1 MEQVIQ
7 HQSLAVRKELR
18 KLVIPIFI
26 ETLLIMMLGAM
37 DTIMLSQYS
46 DESVAAVGV
55 VNQIVMFAFLVFE
68 VINIGTSVLCSQYLG
83 AGLRDKMVQV
93 VGVSLLLNLVVG
105 LLISAILYFGAPTL
119 LGWMGLRPELLEY
132 GVGYMEIVGAFAF
145 FQAISLTVSASLRS
159 ANKAVYP
166 MLVTVLV
173 NVMNIIGNYMLI
185 FGKFGMP
192 EMGAEGAAVSTA
204 ISRGVS
210 MVVLF
215 VILFRKHIPSFP
227 RSCFSPFPWV
237 ELKNLLKVGLPSA
250 GENMSYSFSQV
261 VITYLINILGNEAL
275 ATRTYTVNTT
285 MFVYLF
291 AIAMAQG
298 GAICIGHLVGKKKI
312 RAAYL
317 LGKYVMRLSILVSLV
332 LSCLWAICGHAIFDW
347 LTDNEE
353 IIRMGVTI
361 LVVDVMVEIG
371 RAVNIYATNAL
382 RSAGDVNYP
391 FYVGLIVQWTVSVGL
406 SYFLGICLGWG
417 LVGMWCAFLLD
428 ENIRA
433 FIFVKRWNSLKWAK
447 KGFVR

>member
-1 MEQVIQ
+1 
-7 HQSLAVRKELR
+7 
-18 KLVIPIFI
+18 
-26 ETLLIMMLGAM
+26 MMLGAV

-55 VNQIVMFAFLVFE
+55 VNQIVMLAFLIFE

-83 AGLRDKMVQV
+83 AKMQKNMVQV
-93 VGVSLLLNLVVG
+93 VGVALLFNLVMG
-105 LLISAILYFGAPTL
+105 LLISAILHYGATTL
-119 LGWMGLRPELLEY
+119 LGWMGLRPELLKY
-132 GVGYMEIVGAFAF
+132 GIGYMQIVGAFAF
-145 FQAISLTVSASLRS
+145 FQAISFTISASLRS
-159 ANKAVYP
+159 ANKAIYP

-173 NVMNIIGNYMLI
+173 NIMNIIGNYSLI
-185 FGKFGMP
+185 FGKWGMP
-192 EMGAEGAAVSTA
+192 ALGAEGAAISTSVA
-204 ISRGVS
+204 RGVS

-215 VILFRKHIPSFP
+215 VILFRKHIPRFP
-227 RSCFSPFPWV
+227 LNYFRPFPWV

-261 VITYLINILGNEAL
+261 VITYFINILGNNAL
-275 ATRTYTVNTT
+275 ATRTYTVNIV

-298 GAICIGHLVGKKKI
+298 GAISIGHLVGQKKI

-332 LSCLWAICGHAIFDW
+332 LSCVWAASGHFIFSM
-347 LTDNEE
+347 LTDNQE
-353 IIRMGVTI
+353 IIKMGVTI
-361 LVVDVMVEIG
+361 MMVDIIVEIG

-382 RSAGDVNYP
+382 RSAGDVNFP
-391 FYVGLIVQWTVSVGL
+391 FYVGVAVQWTVSVGF
-406 SYFLGICLGWG
+406 SYLFGIYWGWG

-433 FIFVKRWNSLKWAK
+433 LLFVKRWNSMRWAK
-447 KGFVR
+447 KGFIK

>member
-1 MEQVIQ
+1 
-7 HQSLAVRKELR
+7 
-18 KLVIPIFI
+18 
-26 ETLLIMMLGAM
+26 MMLGAV

-55 VNQIVMFAFLVFE
+55 VNQIVMFAFLIFE

-83 AGLRDKMVQV
+83 AKMQKNMVQV
-93 VGVSLLLNLVVG
+93 VGVALLFNLVVG
-105 LLISAILYFGAPTL
+105 LLISAILHYGATTL
-119 LGWMGLRPELLEY
+119 LGWMGLRPELLKY
-132 GVGYMEIVGAFAF
+132 GIGYMQIVGAFAF
-145 FQAISLTVSASLRS
+145 FQAISFTISASLRS
-159 ANKAVYP
+159 ANKAIYP

-173 NVMNIIGNYMLI
+173 NIMNIIGNYSLI
-185 FGKFGMP
+185 FGKWGMP
-192 EMGAEGAAVSTA
+192 ALGAEGAAISTSVA
-204 ISRGVS
+204 RGVS

-215 VILFRKHIPSFP
+215 VILFRKHIPRFP
-227 RSCFSPFPWV
+227 LNYFRPFPWV

-261 VITYLINILGNEAL
+261 VITYFINILGNNAL
-275 ATRTYTVNTT
+275 ATRTYTVNIV

-298 GAICIGHLVGKKKI
+298 GAISIGHLVGQKKI

-332 LSCLWAICGHAIFDW
+332 LSCIWAASGHFIFSM
-347 LTDNEE
+347 LTDNQE
-353 IIRMGVTI
+353 IIKMGVTI
-361 LVVDVMVEIG
+361 MLVDIIVEIG

-382 RSAGDVNYP
+382 RSAGDVNFP
-391 FYVGLIVQWTVSVGL
+391 FYVGVAVQWTVSVGF
-406 SYFLGICLGWG
+406 SYLFGIHWGWG

-433 FIFVKRWNSLKWAK
+433 LLFVKRWNSMRWAR
-447 KGFVR
+447 KGFIK

>member
-1 MEQVIQ
+1 
-7 HQSLAVRKELR
+7 
-18 KLVIPIFI
+18 
-26 ETLLIMMLGAM
+26 MMLGAV

-55 VNQIVMFAFLVFE
+55 VNQIVMFAFLIFE

-83 AGLRDKMVQV
+83 AKMQKNMVQV
-93 VGVSLLLNLVVG
+93 VGVALLFNLVVG
-105 LLISAILYFGAPTL
+105 LLISAILHYGATTL
-119 LGWMGLRPELLEY
+119 LGWMGLRPELLKY
-132 GVGYMEIVGAFAF
+132 GIGYMQIVGAFAF
-145 FQAISLTVSASLRS
+145 FQAISFTISASLRS
-159 ANKAVYP
+159 ANKAIYP

-173 NVMNIIGNYMLI
+173 NIMNIIGNYSLI
-185 FGKFGMP
+185 FGKWGMP
-192 EMGAEGAAVSTA
+192 ALGAEGAAISTSVA
-204 ISRGVS
+204 RGVS

-215 VILFRKHIPSFP
+215 VILFRKHIPRFP
-227 RSCFSPFPWV
+227 LDYFRPFPWV

-261 VITYLINILGNEAL
+261 VITYFINILGNNAL
-275 ATRTYTVNTT
+275 ATRTYTVNIV

-298 GAICIGHLVGKKKI
+298 GAISIGHLVGQKKI

-332 LSCLWAICGHAIFDW
+332 LSCVWAASGHFIFSM
-347 LTDNEE
+347 LTDNQE
-353 IIRMGVTI
+353 IIKMGVTI
-361 LVVDVMVEIG
+361 MLVDIIVEIG

-382 RSAGDVNYP
+382 RSAGDVNFP
-391 FYVGLIVQWTVSVGL
+391 FYVGVAVQWTVSVGF
-406 SYFLGICLGWG
+406 SYLFGIHWGWG

-433 FIFVKRWNSLKWAK
+433 LLFVKRWNSMRWAK
-447 KGFVR
+447 KGFIK